1 MTSKFGD
8 NAKAYTCTH
17 NEIST
22 RSLKKRDYM
31 FWGVTKMKKWVCRRR
46 GVTEHWL

>member
-8 NAKAYTCTH
+8 NAKAYTCTY
-17 NEIST
+17 NEISA

-31 FWGVTKMKKWVCRRR
+31 FWGVTKIKVWVCRRR